1 MNHPFKGEC
10 WFYNYILAK
19 NFSSIAAPLFEVTIV
34 VDQHG
39 KSVTITKRKS
49 VTITKRKSEKQ
60 EIELNDRAT
69 EAFEKLK
76 VCLTTT
82 SEDEPEVGVLM
93 MPNLNKPFIVNTD
106 ACNLGLG
113 AVLSQE
119 EEDKKCRP
127 VAFYSKKL
135 TKSELKYAI
144 GEKELTAIVIGM
156 EKFKIYLFDENL

>member
-1 MNHPFKGEC
+1 MEDK
-10 WFYNYILAK
+10 
-19 NFSSIAAPLFEVTIV
+19 
-34 VDQHG
+34 HG
-39 KSVTITKRKS
+39 KS

-60 EIELNDRAT
+60 EIELNERAT

-82 SEDEPEVGVLM
+82 NEDEPEVGVLM
-93 MPNLNKPFIVNTD
+93 MPNFNKPFILYTD

-119 EEDKKCRP
+119 DEDKKCRP

-144 GEKELTAIVIGM
+144 G
-156 EKFKIYLFDENL
+156 